1 MVASETTNANPITT
15 SRQSELADQKKS
27 GLGKL
32 APAFVGLFAAAFMV
46 QGVSAW
52 AAESKPETKADAKAD
67 TKADAKADA
76 KGGKGDAVIESELRK
91 ALIGKS
97 ALTGELL
104 MKTGD
109 DVKASPTK
117 SSTSAA
123 PNAKE
128 AKAPKSAESA
138 VGKKMAMP
146 AAEGRAGKDTPVAG
160 PTPAAASA
168 PAPATALAASN
179 SAGSG
184 HDQVATVAHEKAAK
198 GGAHWGYTGSVG
210 PESWA
215 KLSAEFATCGKG
227 RRQSPIDLVDRDL
240 SQLNLERVKFEY
252 LPAAFQVVHNGH
264 TIEVRPAGVNQ
275 IVARSKNYKLLQFH
289 FHHPS
294 EERVN
299 GKGFSLDAHFVH
311 RADDGELA
319 VVTVLFEEGAANPE
333 LQRIWDYMPLDS
345 NSSERSGEGV
355 TFNPLSMLP
364 AERTKYLQ
372 YIGSL
377 TTPPCTEGVV
387 WIVLRQPVTVSAEQ
401 IALFRKMVG
410 MNARP
415 VQAVNG
421 RLIKASN

>member
-1 MVASETTNANPITT
+1 MVASETTNVISTLPLSQSARTDQQKPGLRRLT
-15 SRQSELADQKKS
+15 S
-27 GLGKL
+27 
-32 APAFVGLFAAAFMV
+32 AFAGLFAAVVVV
-46 QGVSAW
+46 QSAAAW
-52 AAESKPETKADAKAD
+52 AAESKSDP
-67 TKADAKADA
+67 KADA

-104 MKTGD
+104 MKTGEEP
-109 DVKASPTK
+109 KATPAK
-117 SSTSAA
+117 GSTTAPAA
-123 PNAKE
+123 AKE
-128 AKAPKSAESA
+128 AKESKSPGAA

-146 AAEGRAGKDTPVAG
+146 AADGRVAKAPDGGAQGASAAPVASLPVAG
-160 PTPAAASA
+160 
-168 PAPATALAASN
+168 
-179 SAGSG
+179 G
-184 HDQVATVAHEKAAK
+184 HDHAAVGSHDKAAK
-198 GGAHWGYTGSVG
+198 GSAHWGYTGSVG
-210 PESWA
+210 PENWA

-240 SQLNLERVKFEY
+240 SQLNLEQVKFEY
-252 LPAAFQVVHNGH
+252 APAAFQVVHNGH
-264 TIEVRPAGVNQ
+264 TIEVRPAGINQ
-275 IVARSKNYKLLQFH
+275 LVARSKNYKLLQFH

-299 GKGFSLDAHFVH
+299 GKGFALDAHFVH
-311 RADDGELA
+311 RAEDGELA

-345 NSSERSGEGV
+345 NGSERSGEGV
-355 TFNPLSMLP
+355 TFNPVSMLP
-364 AERTKYLQ
+364 AERAKYLQ

-401 IALFRKMVG
+401 VALFRKMVG

-415 VQAVNG
+415 VQPVNG

>member
-1 MVASETTNANPITT
+1 MVASETTNAMPTVT
-15 SRQSELADQKKS
+15 YSQSARADQQKP

-32 APAFVGLFAAAFMV
+32 ASAFLGLFAAAFMM
-46 QGVSAW
+46 QGATAW
-52 AAESKPETKADAKAD
+52 AAESKPD
-67 TKADAKADA
+67 TKPDAKADA

-91 ALIGKS
+91 ALLGKS

-109 DVKASPTK
+109 DSKAAPTK
-117 SSTSAA
+117 SSTTAA
-123 PNAKE
+123 PTAKE
-128 AKAPKSAESA
+128 AKEPKSAEAA

-146 AAEGRAGKDTPVAG
+146 AAEGRAVKDADGGGARGASAAPA
-160 PTPAAASA
+160 PMPMPAPAAAASA
-168 PAPATALAASN
+168 PSPN
-179 SAGSG
+179 PAGSG
-184 HDQVATVAHEKAAK
+184 HDHSASSGHDKAAK
-198 GGAHWGYTGSVG
+198 GSAHWGYTGSVG

-240 SQLNLERVKFEY
+240 SQLKLEQVKFEY
-252 LPAAFQVVHNGH
+252 APAAFQVVHNGH
-264 TIEVRPAGVNQ
+264 TIEVRPAGANQ
-275 IVARSKNYKLLQFH
+275 IIARSKNYKLLQFH

-299 GKGFSLDAHFVH
+299 GKGFALDAHFVH
-311 RADDGELA
+311 RAEDGELA

-333 LQRIWDYMPLDS
+333 LQRLWDYMPLDS
-345 NSSERSGEGV
+345 NGSERSGEGV
-355 TFNPLSMLP
+355 TFNPVSMLP
-364 AERTKYLQ
+364 AERSKYLQ

-387 WIVLRQPVTVSAEQ
+387 WIVLRQPVTASAEQ

-421 RLIKASN
+421 RLIKAAN

>member
-1 MVASETTNANPITT
+1 MVASKISNVIQNLSLNRVARTDQQKPGL
-15 SRQSELADQKKS
+15 RRLAS
-27 GLGKL
+27 AL
-32 APAFVGLFAAAFMV
+32 AGLFAAVFVV
-46 QGVSAW
+46 QGAAAL
-52 AAESKPETKADAKAD
+52 AAESKS
-67 TKADAKADA
+67 DAKADA

-109 DVKASPTK
+109 ESKAAPTK
-117 SSTSAA
+117 GATNAPAAAKDAKSS
-123 PNAKE
+123 E
-128 AKAPKSAESA
+128 AA

-146 AAEGRAGKDTPVAG
+146 AADGRAAKAPEGGTQG
-160 PTPAAASA
+160 ASA
-168 PAPATALAASN
+168 APIASLPVT
-179 SAGSG
+179 GG
-184 HDQVATVAHEKAAK
+184 HDHATMGSHDKAAK
-198 GGAHWGYTGSVG
+198 GRAHWGYMGPLG

-215 KLSAEFATCGKG
+215 KLSAEFATCAKG
-227 RRQSPIDLVDRDL
+227 RRQSPIDLVDRDF
-240 SQLNLERVKFEY
+240 SPLNLEQVKFDY
-252 LPAAFQVVHNGH
+252 APAAFQVVHNGH
-264 TIEVRPAGVNQ
+264 TIEVRPAGNNQ

-289 FHHPS
+289 FHHPA
-294 EERVN
+294 EERFN
-299 GKGFSLDAHFVH
+299 GKGFALDAHFVH
-311 RADDGELA
+311 RSDDGELA

-333 LQRIWDYMPLDS
+333 LQRLWDYMPLDS
-345 NSSERSGEGV
+345 NGSERSGEGV
-355 TFNPLSMLP
+355 TFNPVSMLP
-364 AERTKYLQ
+364 ADRARYLQ

-387 WIVLRQPVTVSAEQ
+387 WIVLRQPVTASAEQ